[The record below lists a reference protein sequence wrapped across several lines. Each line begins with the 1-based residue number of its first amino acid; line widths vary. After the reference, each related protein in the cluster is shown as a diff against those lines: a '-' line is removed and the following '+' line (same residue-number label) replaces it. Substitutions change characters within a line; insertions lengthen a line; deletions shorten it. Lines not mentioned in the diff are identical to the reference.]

1 MDTSNFKEV
10 FESPKVK
17 ELTAQVAERE
27 AEIVRLR
34 ECLNNWIGI
43 ASNCT
48 IESGCCCCGESM
60 DGHSH
65 PMACGHS
72 PQDMAYGAV
81 NSAIE
86 KTNKVMS
93 TPFTP
98 TTLPELIEKMEK
110 MTIER
115 CARECER
122 FEYPASRGAEAI
134 RALPT
139 GQIKLEDLL

>member
-60 DGHSH
+60 DGHSN

-72 PQDMAYGAV
+72 PQDIAYGAV

-86 KTNKVMS
+86 KTNKALS
-93 TPFTP
+93 IPFTS
-98 TTLPELIEKMEK
+98 TALNELIEKVEK

-115 CARECER
+115 HCTELER
-122 FEYPASRGAEAI
+122 LDYWCSSRAI

-139 GQIKLEDLL
+139 GQIKLEELL